1 MNAPV
6 SKTGMGGSV
15 HRGFESLPLRCGR
28 SRLAVRSGLTS
39 WVAGL
44 WWLDPVLGYW
54 EQLFHDDPSELQQE
68 IEATM
73 ASIDAPCL
81 SVFGHDLS
89 ASEREY
95 LQERV
100 SDLQIEEWPNRGHL
114 VHLAEH
120 DRFAARLRSFI
131 EHCRTSGERPRI
143 GHDQREDTQC
153 KT

>member
-1 MNAPV
+1 
-6 SKTGMGGSV
+6 
-15 HRGFESLPLRCGR
+15 
-28 SRLAVRSGLTS
+28 
-39 WVAGL
+39 
-44 WWLDPVLGYW
+44 LDPVLGYW

-68 IEATM
+68 TEATM

-81 SVFGHDLS
+81 CVFGHDLS

-100 SDLQIEEWPNRGHL
+100 SDLQIEERPNRGHL